1 MEVTNVPDC
10 DDNDYSLLLFHPNTL
25 FCGIL
30 EFSFLLF
37 SIIFILPFSN
47 PFHALREI
55 HPLDSQPHRH
65 CTLAPRACAPRVT
78 RCSLRKYWSRDFFQK
93 DAGRMICAVSMQQRA
108 SSLWYTG
115 YLWRIVGAG
124 SRREGDETVPA
135 SSNFAASHY
144 ES

>member
-30 EFSFLLF
+30 EFSFLLS

-47 PFHALREI
+47 PFHAVREI

-78 RCSLRKYWSRDFFQK
+78 RCSLGKYWSRDFSSERCWSDDLCSKHAAESQQPVVH
-93 DAGRMICAVSMQQRA
+93 RLSMTH
-108 SSLWYTG
+108 S
-115 YLWRIVGAG
+115 G
-124 SRREGDETVPA
+124 SWK
-135 SSNFAASHY
+135 
-144 ES
+144 